1 MSAVRASYDS
11 AVFCCMDE
19 AHFIHSA
26 FEGHLGFLHFLA
38 VMSHAAVNVHVQAL
52 GEHVFISLEY
62 VLRT

>member
-1 MSAVRASYDS
+1 
-11 AVFCCMDE
+11 MDE